1 MHLSWK
7 GDMHSVPQ
15 ELDDVGVDIGH
26 LVSTAQDKVLPPD
39 ICWKRPS

>member
-1 MHLSWK
+1 MYLSWK
-7 GDMHSVPQ
+7 GNMHSISQ

-39 ICWKRPS
+39 ICWKRP